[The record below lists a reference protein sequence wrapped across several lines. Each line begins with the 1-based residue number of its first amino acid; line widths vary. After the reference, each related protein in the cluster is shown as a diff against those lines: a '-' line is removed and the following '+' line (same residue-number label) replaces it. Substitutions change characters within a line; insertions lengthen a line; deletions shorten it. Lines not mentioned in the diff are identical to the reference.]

1 MQEKKYYI
9 LNHYHKQ
16 YSSVA
21 VATPLSNPPQ
31 PQPFCMNTGVLLL
44 SIRFSCPQSRFQIT
58 IIVFMCTKFSRAGLT
73 LKHKCSMAILC
84 ILFNLAVVCEVT
96 FILMLHLYILPK
108 LLGL

>member
-44 SIRFSCPQSRFQIT
+44 SIRFVPSPDSI
-58 IIVFMCTKFSRAGLT
+58 
-73 LKHKCSMAILC
+73 
-84 ILFNLAVVCEVT
+84 
-96 FILMLHLYILPK
+96 
-108 LLGL
+108 